1 MIEKF
6 KQAELEVKEHRDA
19 IIEKLLQFSVTDSLF
34 FWSDNPVLGSKQ
46 EKLWLP
52 ILKWANDE
60 IRVKYTPTKTI
71 EVPSQPKEN
80 RIIMKN
86 FLQSLSDKE
95 LTGFYLAA
103 LNTNSEILAAALV
116 KGYINAEDAFDAAY
130 LEELWQAENWGYE
143 AEAEKKRQSLKQE
156 LIDIEKML
164 KQ

>member
-52 ILKWANDE
+52 ILLWANDE
-60 IRVKYTPTKTI
+60 IRIKYTPTKTI
-71 EVPSQPKEN
+71 EVPAQPKEN

-116 KGYINAEDAFDAAY
+116 KGHINAEDAFDAAY